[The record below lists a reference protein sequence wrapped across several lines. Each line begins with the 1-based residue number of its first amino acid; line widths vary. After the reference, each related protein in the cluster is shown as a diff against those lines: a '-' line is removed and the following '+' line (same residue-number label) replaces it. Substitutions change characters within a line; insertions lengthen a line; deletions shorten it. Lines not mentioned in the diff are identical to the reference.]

1 MRHSEYKILEIIL
14 IIIKKSDKMTTMHQL
29 IDHFPNQL
37 RRALEIGQKAKIGKP
52 KMPVRNILITGLGG
66 SGIGGTIISNILRDD
81 LQVPVVINKEYKIPA
96 FVNENTLVIVSSYS
110 GNTEETMSAMMQAFK
125 KGAQIACI
133 TSGGLVKEYAE
144 TNNFD
149 YVLIDGGFPP
159 RAAFGQSFVQI
170 FFILHYLGLLENK
183 FVSYIESAIALIEEE
198 KDEIKKS
205 AYDIAVKLDG
215 KIPVIYSDAK
225 YEGVA
230 VRFRQQINEN
240 SKMLCWHHV
249 IPEMNHNELVGWRD
263 KNDNIV
269 VVFLKNAQDYERN
282 QERMAFVKSVVS
294 QYASDTIEIESK
306 GKKDIE
312 RVLYLIHLTDWI
324 SCYLADLKG
333 IDAIEVDI
341 ISQLKNKLAEHP
353 II

>member
-1 MRHSEYKILEIIL
+1 
-14 IIIKKSDKMTTMHQL
+14 MHQL
-29 IDHFPNQL
+29 VDEFPNQL
-37 RRALEIGQKAKIGKP
+37 RRAIEIGQKAKIGKP
-52 KMPVRNILITGLGG
+52 KFPIRNVLITGLGG

-81 LQVPVVINKEYKIPA
+81 LQVPVVINKEYRIPA

-110 GNTEETMSAMMQAFK
+110 GNTEETLSAMMQAFK
-125 KGAQIACI
+125 KDAQIVCI
-133 TSGGLVKEYAE
+133 TSGGLVKEYAD
-144 TNNFD
+144 TNDFD
-149 YVLIDGGFPP
+149 YVLIDGGSPP

-170 FFILHYLGLLENK
+170 FFILHYLGLLQND
-183 FVSYIESAIALIEEE
+183 FISYLEKSIALLEED
-198 KDEIKKS
+198 KAEIKKV
-205 AYDIAVKLDG
+205 AYDIASKLNG

-249 IPEMNHNELVGWRD
+249 IPEMNHNELVGWRE
-263 KNDNIV
+263 KNENIA

-282 QERMAFVKSVVS
+282 QERMEFVKTVVS
-294 QYASDTIEIESK
+294 QYASTTIEIESK
-306 GKKDIE
+306 GEKDIE
-312 RVLYLIHLTDWI
+312 RVLFLIHLTDWV

-333 IDAIEVDI
+333 VDAIEVDV
-341 ISQLKNKLAEHP
+341 ISQLKNKLAENP